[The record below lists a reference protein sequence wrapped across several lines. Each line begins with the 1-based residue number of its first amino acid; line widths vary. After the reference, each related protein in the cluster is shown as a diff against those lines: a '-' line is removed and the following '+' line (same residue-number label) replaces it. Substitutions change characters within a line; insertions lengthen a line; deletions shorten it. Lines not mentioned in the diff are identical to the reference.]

1 MPHSAAVKLTMSRE
15 RRLSI
20 NDDLQT
26 LSQVLYLVGAGLPPH
41 MADLNGFVQ
50 LGKSAVRHLAETFS
64 SVDAF
69 TADSAGSP
77 HLRRTVSS
85 SR

>member
-1 MPHSAAVKLTMSRE
+1 MPHSAAAKLTMSRE

-26 LSQVLYLVGAGLPPH
+26 LSQVLYLVGVGLPPH

-64 SVDAF
+64 DVDAV
-69 TADSAGSP
+69 APDPAGSS
-77 HLRRTVSS
+77 HQLRTATS